1 MTNRNSKTKKNNK
14 AIIDTYET
22 IYFVDIVVANR
33 YTTLEQ
39 LKKLYCYSDGVE
51 LDEEILDGDCTTT
64 LVTRISDNKACCL
77 VKHNHPTRIKGVSKI
92 EDLINTVA
100 HEAGHVVLDIYN
112 HMSQQVC
119 ICSSE
124 PFCYLLGYVT
134 VCIYKTITKNEQ
146 YRTEL
151 YTILRRLFKSKGLV

>member
-1 MTNRNSKTKKNNK
+1 MTNRNSKTKRNSR

-22 IYFVDIVVANR
+22 IYYIDLVVANR

-39 LKKLYCYSDGVE
+39 LKKLYSYTDGVE
-51 LDEEILDGDCTTT
+51 LDEEILKGDCTTT
-64 LVTRISDNKACCL
+64 AVIRISDNKTCCL
-77 VKHNHPTRIKGVSKI
+77 VKHNKYTKIKSIPKT

-100 HEAGHVVLDIYN
+100 HEAGHVILDIY
-112 HMSQQVC
+112 SYIDQQIC

-134 VCIYKTITKNEQ
+134 VCIYKTLTK
-146 YRTEL
+146 
-151 YTILRRLFKSKGLV
+151 K